1 MSILP
6 GPAQTTAIALGVAFP
21 LILFGYAQ
29 ISSICGAGR
38 RFRIGS
44 ITAATLFVIA
54 CFVLPGHREIDD
66 VLGGVLLLL
75 TAIEFWYVVWGLLA
89 WGFTLT
95 LLTSLASVGRPLTK
109 EQWIAAYMQG
119 GNLSVFAHNRLRV
132 LLGAA
137 MVVSTAGKIVVT
149 PLGVVTIRLVRFVRL
164 AMGLDRST

>member
-1 MSILP
+1 MNILP
-6 GPAQTTAIALGVAFP
+6 GPAQTTAIALSVAFP
-21 LILFGYAQ
+21 LVLFGYAQ
-29 ISSICGAGR
+29 ISAICGAGR

-44 ITAATLFVIA
+44 ITVAILFVIA
-54 CFVLPGHREIDD
+54 CFVLPGRREIDD

-95 LLTSLASVGRPLTK
+95 LLTSLAGVGRPLTK
-109 EQWIAAYMQG
+109 EQWISAYMQG

-137 MVVSTAGKIVVT
+137 MVVSTAGTIVVT

-164 AMGLDRST
+164 AMGLDRSP